1 MSLLQIPIVSHW
13 LSNGGM
19 LIDDIR
25 RANLA
30 LLAKEAGGVGRLA
43 ERLERDQSQV
53 SQWLNASKNS
63 ATGTPRGMRAGT
75 CRFIEEKMGKP
86 EGWLDINHSDDAA
99 DPAGWPFPR
108 LPKAEFDRLTEGQK
122 EAIEDWVISQ
132 VKAFGA
138 PPIVKSDEKEAAA

>member
-1 MSLLQIPIVSHW
+1 
-13 LSNGGM
+13 M
-19 LIDDIR
+19 LIDDLR

-43 ERLERDQSQV
+43 ERLDRDQSQV

-63 ATGTPRGMRAGT
+63 ATGTPRGMRAAT

-86 EGWLDINHSDDAA
+86 EGWLDLDHSTPHDDM
-99 DPAGWPFPR
+99 GWPFPR
-108 LPKAEFDRLTEGQK
+108 LPRSAFESLTAGQR

-132 VKAFGA
+132 VRAFGEA
-138 PPIVKSDEKEAAA
+138 PAVKSSGGAKAA

>member
-43 ERLERDQSQV
+43 ERLERDQSQI

-86 EGWLDINHSDDAA
+86 EGWLDVNHA
-99 DPAGWPFPR
+99 DVGTTSGDWPFSR
-108 LPKAEFDRLTEGQK
+108 LSKTDFDRLTPGQK

-138 PPIVKSDEKEAAA
+138 PPSVKSDGGEKAA

>member
-1 MSLLQIPIVSHW
+1 
-13 LSNGGM
+13 M

-30 LLAKEAGGVGRLA
+30 SLAKEAGGVGRLA

-75 CRFIEEKMGKP
+75 CRFIEKKMGKP
-86 EGWLDINHSDDAA
+86 EGWLDINHADAGT
-99 DPAGWPFPR
+99 DSGNWPFPR
-108 LPKAEFDRLTEGQK
+108 LPQADFDRLTPRQK

-138 PPIVKSDEKEAAA
+138 SPSVKSDEAHKAA

>member
-1 MSLLQIPIVSHW
+1 MSLLQIPIVSYW

-30 LLAKEAGGVGRLA
+30 LLVKEAGGVGRLA

-53 SQWLNASKNS
+53 SQWLNASRNS
-63 ATGTPRGMRAGT
+63 ATGTPRGMRSAT
-75 CRFIEEKMGKP
+75 CRFIEQKMGKP
-86 EGWLDINHSDDAA
+86 EGWLDLNQGEAVSSGD
-99 DPAGWPFPR
+99 WPFPR
-108 LPKAEFDRLTEGQK
+108 LTKAAYDQLTPAQK
-122 EAIEDWVISQ
+122 DAIEDWVINQ

-138 PPIVKSDEKEAAA
+138 IPAGKSDEDCKAA

>member
-1 MSLLQIPIVSHW
+1 MSLLQIPIVSYW

-30 LLAKEAGGVGRLA
+30 LLVKEAGGVGRLA

-63 ATGTPRGMRAGT
+63 ATGTPRGMRGAT
-75 CRFIEEKMGKP
+75 CRFIEQKMGKP
-86 EGWLDINHSDDAA
+86 EGWLDLNQGETA
-99 DPAGWPFPR
+99 DTGDWPFPR
-108 LPKAEFDRLTEGQK
+108 IPKADYDQLTAVQK
-122 EAIEDWVISQ
+122 EAIEDWVINQ
-132 VKAFGA
+132 VRAFTSA
-138 PPIVKSDEKEAAA
+138 PAVKSDGHEQAA